1 MSAEGCLACDS
12 AGRRP
17 FPGGVI
23 HDEGGWIVDHCI
35 GPLGVGTLIV
45 KPRRHVTAVAGLTED
60 EAAALGPLLV
70 RTAQVVTELTDPE
83 QTYVT
88 LWSHAGGVPVH
99 IHFVVQPIT
108 SEIRAAHEGAYGPA
122 LQMAMFEAGELP
134 QEPEVDAF
142 AERARA
148 LISSSER

>member
-1 MSAEGCLACDS
+1 MNAERCPTCDS
-12 AGRRP
+12 VAGRKP
-17 FPGGVI
+17 APGGVI

-45 KPRRHVTAVAGLTED
+45 KPRRHVTAVADLTKA
-60 EAAALGPLLV
+60 EAAALGSVLV
-70 RTAQVVTELTDPE
+70 RTAQVVTDLTDPE

-99 IHFVVQPIT
+99 IHYVVQPIT
-108 SEIRAAHEGAYGPA
+108 AELRAAHGGAYGLA
-122 LQMAMFEAGELP
+122 LQIAMFEAGELP
-134 QEPEVDAF
+134 PVAEVEVF

-148 LISSSER
+148 RFAARP